1 MKLITQPASEPITLA
16 EARAHLRVTH
26 TDEDTLITALITAA
40 RADAE
45 NELQRSLITQT
56 REIAR
61 DTFPAAIE
69 LTFGP
74 VIAVASVKFDDPAG
88 IERTLDPATYRLD
101 TYRLSGWIVPDPD
114 YSWPETR
121 QHVNAVRVRYTAGY
135 GPAATDVPAPIRQWI
150 LLRIGTLFEH
160 RESVAAGVT
169 VATVP
174 YVDRLLDPYRVP
186 TF

>member
-1 MKLITQPASEPITLA
+1 MKLITPPTVEPITLA
-16 EARAHLRVTH
+16 EARTHLRVTH
-26 TDEDTLITALITAA
+26 TDEDALITALITAA
-40 RADAE
+40 RSDAE

-61 DTFPAAIE
+61 DAFPAAIE
-69 LTFGP
+69 LRFGP
-74 VIAVASVKFDDPAG
+74 ILQVVSVKFDDVG
-88 IERTLDPATYRLD
+88 GLEQTLDPATYRLD
-101 TYRLSGWIVPDPD
+101 TYRLTGWLVPDPD
-114 YSWPETR
+114 YAWPETR

-135 GPAATDVPAPIRQWI
+135 GPAATDVPMPIRQWI

>member
-26 TDEDTLITALITAA
+26 TDEDALITSLITVA

-69 LTFGP
+69 LRFGP
-74 VIAVASVKFDDPAG
+74 IIEVVSVKYEDVDG

-101 TYRLSGWIVPDPD
+101 TYRLTGLLVPDPEF
-114 YSWPETR
+114 SWPATR
-121 QHVNAVRVRYTAGY
+121 QHVNAVRVRYVAGY
-135 GPAATDVPAPIRQWI
+135 GPAASDVPAPIRQWI

-174 YVDRLLDPYRVP
+174 YVDRLLDPYRAP
-186 TF
+186 SF

>member
-1 MKLITQPASEPITLA
+1 MKLITPPTVEPIALA

-26 TDEDTLITALITAA
+26 TDEDPLITSLITVA

-61 DTFPAAIE
+61 DAFPAAIE
-69 LTFGP
+69 LHFGP
-74 VIAVASVKFDDPAG
+74 IQSVSSVKFDDVNG
-88 IERTLDPATYRLD
+88 VEQTLDPATYRLD
-101 TYRLSGWIVPDPD
+101 TFRLTGWLVPDPD
-114 YSWPETR
+114 YAWPETR
-121 QHVNAVRVRYTAGY
+121 PQVNAVRVRYVAGY

-186 TF
+186 SF

>member
-1 MKLITQPASEPITLA
+1 MKLITPPTVEPITLA
-16 EARAHLRVTH
+16 EARTHLRVTH
-26 TDEDTLITALITAA
+26 TDEDALITSLISVA

-61 DTFPAAIE
+61 DAFPAAIE

-74 VIAVASVKFDDPAG
+74 VIAVTSVKFDDPAG
-88 IERTLDPATYRLD
+88 IEQTLDPATYRLD
-101 TYRLSGWIVPDPD
+101 TFRLSGWIVPDPD

-121 QHVNAVRVRYTAGY
+121 QHVNAVRVRYVAGY
-135 GPAATDVPAPIRQWI
+135 GPAASDVPAPIRQWI

-174 YVDRLLDPYRVP
+174 YVDRLLDPYRAP
-186 TF
+186 SF

>member
-1 MKLITQPASEPITLA
+1 MKLITPPTVEPITLA
-16 EARAHLRVTH
+16 EARSHLRVTH
-26 TDEDTLITALITAA
+26 TDEDALITALITAA

-61 DTFPAAIE
+61 DAFPDAIE

-74 VIAVASVKFDDPAG
+74 VIAVTSVKFDDLAG
-88 IERTLDPATYRLD
+88 IEQTLDPATYRLD
-101 TYRLSGWIVPDPD
+101 TFRLTGRLVPDPE

>member
-1 MKLITQPASEPITLA
+1 MKLITPPTVEPITLA
-16 EARAHLRVTH
+16 EARAHLRVTA
-26 TDEDTLITALITAA
+26 TDEDALITSLIAVA

-61 DTFPAAIE
+61 DDFPDAIE
-69 LTFGP
+69 LRFGP
-74 VIAVASVKFDDPAG
+74 VIEVVSVKFDDVDG
-88 IERTLDPATYRLD
+88 IEQTLDPATYRLD
-101 TYRLSGWIVPDPD
+101 TYRLTAWIVPDPD

-121 QHVNAVRVRYTAGY
+121 PHVNAVRVRYTAGY
-135 GPAATDVPAPIRQWI
+135 GPAAADVPMPIRQWI

>member
-1 MKLITQPASEPITLA
+1 MKLITPPTVEPITLA
-16 EARAHLRVTH
+16 EAKAHLRITH
-26 TDEDTLITALITAA
+26 TDEDALITSLISVA

-61 DTFPAAIE
+61 DAFPAAIE

-74 VIAVASVKFDDPAG
+74 VIAVTSVKFDDPAG
-88 IERTLDPATYRLD
+88 IEQTLDPATYRLD

-174 YVDRLLDPYRVP
+174 YVDRLLDPYRAP
-186 TF
+186 SF